1 MAPLGCRDFQAL
13 LEKREKLEMWGP
25 WVPMELRVLGVPM
38 ALVDQR
44 AFRGCL
50 EELVSQVLSARRV
63 SQGKL
68 ETQDPQEP
76 QASLG
81 PREKL
86 VKRGTQAN
94 LGLLGPQARRALL
107 EKMEPKGT
115 WAPQGS
121 PEI

>member
-1 MAPLGCRDFQAL
+1 MAPLGCRDCQAL

-44 AFRGCL
+44 AFRDCL

-63 SQGKL
+63 SRGKL

-94 LGLLGPQARRALL
+94 LGLLGPQARRVLL

>member
-38 ALVDQR
+38 GLADQR

-50 EELVSQVLSARRV
+50 EESVSQVLSARRV
-63 SQGKL
+63 SQGRL

-86 VKRGTQAN
+86 VKRGTQAH

-121 PEI
+121 QEI